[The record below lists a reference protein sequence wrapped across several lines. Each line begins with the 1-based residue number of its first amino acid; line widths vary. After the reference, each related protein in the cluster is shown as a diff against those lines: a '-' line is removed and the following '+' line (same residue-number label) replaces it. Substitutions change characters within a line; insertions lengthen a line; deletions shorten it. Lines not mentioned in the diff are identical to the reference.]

1 MFPPENPSEQ
11 KQPLSSTAP
20 ALSKAHP
27 KQKRHNGKFCSF
39 SNKQRIVN
47 ALAAGDP
54 KSQIAKALR
63 VSVNTVYAVAQQEWN
78 KVEQRKARIAAQA
91 ERAATKA
98 FDLLNQKLDT
108 QGDSLTANQLVP
120 IAGVSVDKLLVLR
133 GDAHVIAHVDH
144 VVHTQNIFEA
154 FQQFH
159 DDALKIIHARQA
171 EEAQQPPPPALP
183 DSPPTFQD
191 PTQ

>member
-1 MFPPENPSEQ
+1 MFPPENPQLEQ
-11 KQPLSSTAP
+11 
-20 ALSKAHP
+20 HRP
-27 KQKRHNGKFCSF
+27 KPKRHNGKFCSF
-39 SNKQRIVN
+39 SNRERIVN

-54 KSQIAKALR
+54 KYLIARALH
-63 VSVNTVYAVAQQEWN
+63 VSEHTVYAVAEQEWQ
-78 KVEQRKARIAAQA
+78 KVAERKARIAAQA

-133 GDAHVIAHVDH
+133 GEANVIARVEHDLIHVD
-144 VVHTQNIFEA
+144 IFKT

-159 DDALKIIHARQA
+159 DDTKRMIARQA
-171 EEAQQPPPPALP
+171 EEAQQLPPPALP
-183 DSPPTFQD
+183 DSPSSIDHPSQ
-191 PTQ
+191 

>member
-1 MFPPENPSEQ
+1 MFPQENSKEH
-11 KQPLSSTAP
+11 KQPKP
-20 ALSKAHP
+20 
-27 KQKRHNGKFCSF
+27 KRHNGKFCSF
-39 SNKQRIVN
+39 SNRQRIVN

-54 KSQIAKALR
+54 KYLIARALH
-63 VSVNTVYAVAQQEWN
+63 VSEHTVYAVAEQEWQ
-78 KVEQRKARIAAQA
+78 KVAERKARIAAQA

-120 IAGVSVDKLLVLR
+120 IAGVSVDKLLALR
-133 GDAHVIAHVDH
+133 GEANIIARVDVEH
-144 VVHTQNIFEA
+144 GFNAANIFEA

-159 DDALKIIHARQA
+159 ADALRIIHARQA
-171 EEAQQPPPPALP
+171 AKAQQPPPLSLP
-183 DSPPTFQD
+183 DSPQTSQD